1 MVNEWLT
8 VVIGSAVPFLTRE
21 DGMPQPDRRTVA
33 RNQADQIGA
42 PPLRAGWNATR
53 IAMQRHGQRT
63 SVREPK
69 RLEETV
75 ECNDSGFEIGACDAA
90 LRGRWWSQWRRQAG
104 GSSQAAPSSAPLRA
118 GPAAPV

>member
-1 MVNEWLT
+1 M

-21 DGMPQPDRRTVA
+21 DGTPQPHRRTVA

-42 PPLRAGWNATR
+42 PPLRASWNGTR
-53 IAMQRHGQRT
+53 IGVPADQRT
-63 SVREPK
+63 SAREPN
-69 RLEETV
+69 RPEETV
-75 ECNDSGFEIGACDAA
+75 EGNDSRFEIGDCAA
-90 LRGRWWSQWRRQAG
+90 GRLCVEHIRALVVAMAAAGG